1 MTTDLIRLVWQRQA
15 AGYEIRQYERSRS
28 QVPFPSAIVS
38 GDLPP
43 GLYLWP
49 KAGETEEFV
58 VEWTNY
64 QMLLDFL
71 SIERD
76 ADAALQYV
84 TKWGSPVKEG

>member
-43 GLYLWP
+43 GL
-49 KAGETEEFV
+49 
-58 VEWTNY
+58 
-64 QMLLDFL
+64 
-71 SIERD
+71 
-76 ADAALQYV
+76 
-84 TKWGSPVKEG
+84 